1 MLSYLIQRFRF
12 SPPSQIKPPLRP
24 RGRPVDPRVV
34 EKNMFILNKFVQVYC
49 RGHHGAGGGAL
60 CEECQDLLKYA
71 RARVEK
77 CPYEPKPKC
86 KECPTHCYKPDYRQ
100 RMKEVMKYSGMY
112 YVKRGRLDWL
122 VRYFLA
128 RGV

>member
-12 SPPSQIKPPLRP
+12 SPPIQPKPALRP
-24 RGRPVDPRVV
+24 KGRPVDPWVV
-34 EKNMFILNKFVQVYC
+34 EKNLFILNQFIQVYC
-49 RGHHGAGGGAL
+49 RGHHGERGRDL
-60 CEECQDLLKYA
+60 CAECRDLLEYA
-71 RARVEK
+71 RTRVEK

-128 RGV
+128 RSV